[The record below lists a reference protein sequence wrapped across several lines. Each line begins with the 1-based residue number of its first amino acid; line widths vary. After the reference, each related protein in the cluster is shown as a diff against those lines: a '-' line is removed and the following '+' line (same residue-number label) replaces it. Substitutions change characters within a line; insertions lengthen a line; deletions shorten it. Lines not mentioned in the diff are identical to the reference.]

1 MPLNRNWPI
10 AKIIKSAS
18 RFAARKNHDVMF
30 EYVLL
35 KDINDTVD
43 DALRLANLIR
53 GIDCKVNVIPY
64 NETDGAYQRSSNE
77 AMEQFLRTLNDH
89 RKGFRVLVRWSKGE
103 DIAAACGQL
112 AVSN

>member
-1 MPLNRNWPI
+1 MK
-10 AKIIKSAS
+10 KIVDKMFLS
-18 RFAARKNHDVMF
+18 RLRTISTQKKCVVMF

-35 KDINDTVD
+35 KGINDTVD
-43 DALRLANLIR
+43 DAIRLARLIR

-64 NETDGAYQRSSNE
+64 NETDGAYQRSSKE
-77 AMEQFLRTLNDH
+77 VMEQFLSTLNDH

-112 AVSN
+112 AVTN